1 MSCAAFIRVH
11 DAEPERRSEALRDR
25 IERHRC
31 GAETGEV
38 FCIEMREFA
47 SIPGS
52 PFAYWAGNGIR
63 RIFREFPPLE
73 GNAGTVRVGL
83 QTSDDS
89 RFVRAWWEVD
99 PRRIGF
105 SPEDTRNGR
114 GWVHFA
120 KGGSYSPY
128 YADVHLVVNW
138 FGRGAEIKNF
148 YKPDGRLASRPQN
161 EEFYFRPGLTWPR
174 RTTSGLSVRR
184 LPAGCAFA
192 DKGPSAFVA
201 GDDTQRL
208 TVLQALLQSSLAET
222 LIATTLAAVAAAAR
236 SYEVGVIQ
244 QLPVP
249 HLANAAGLT
258 EPCDFIFEYIRIS
271 DRWNE
276 TSHAFGLPSLIRDGA
291 PEFGLAQT
299 VAVEE
304 ANGAGVSAWAA
315 DAQTSLDRQVCAL
328 YGLEESDAAPARPD
342 DHPDPIDVPAADA
355 TNADEDD
362 AGGEA
367 GEEAIGEDASRRVAN
382 LLMWCVGVAFGRW
395 DVRMARDPSLIPAL
409 QGPFERLPPVA
420 PGGLVGPDG
429 LPATPDRIASE
440 AWLRARPNVIT
451 LPEPG
456 SFEGPESVTARDYPI
471 EVAWD
476 GILVDDPGHPRDIVA
491 KVREVLA
498 YVYGSAERAQEIEEE
513 ALGILQEGGRT
524 PRTLRDW
531 FRNQKAAELGKTFFD
546 FHIQRYRKSR
556 RKAPI
561 YWRLTS
567 NPGRGQAEYS
577 VWLYYHRLTGD
588 TLWQVLTRYVGPK
601 RELEARRLEEL
612 RRGRERAGA
621 GERGR
626 IEKEI
631 EAKLQLLEE
640 LDWFEARLRAV
651 AGRGYAPELDDGVI
665 INLAP
670 LHELVPWSEPEKVW
684 KKLEDG
690 ECDWAKLAMKY
701 WPERVRER
709 CREDKSLAIAH
720 GLAASERSATRE

>member
-148 YKPDGRLASRPQN
+148 ERAYIRN
-161 EEFYFRPGLTWPR
+161 EEFYFRPGLTFPR
-174 RTTSGLSVRR
+174 RTRRFAPAALPANCLFSHGGQAAFPVDGIEPGAVVGLLASLPFFALLKQQLGATGAINPQFEVGLIQRTPAPSPTFLLPLVDGVLATIACAREPAILDEVLHPFTLPAILASGAAGLREQAESLDAATRERQNRLATLQSKIDEIAFGLYR
-184 LPAGCAFA
+184 LPEGERARMRAEVVGSANSAANEPMPA
-192 DKGPSAFVA
+192 DEDEPEP
-201 GDDTQRL
+201 D
-208 TVLQALLQSSLAET
+208 E
-222 LIATTLAAVAAAAR
+222 AVAA
-236 SYEVGVIQ
+236 
-244 QLPVP
+244 
-249 HLANAAGLT
+249 
-258 EPCDFIFEYIRIS
+258 
-271 DRWNE
+271 
-276 TSHAFGLPSLIRDGA
+276 
-291 PEFGLAQT
+291 
-299 VAVEE
+299 
-304 ANGAGVSAWAA
+304 
-315 DAQTSLDRQVCAL
+315 
-328 YGLEESDAAPARPD
+328 D
-342 DHPDPIDVPAADA
+342 DL
-355 TNADEDD
+355 
-362 AGGEA
+362 
-367 GEEAIGEDASRRVAN
+367 SSRVAD

-395 DVRMARDPSLIPAL
+395 DVRMARDSSLIPAL

-429 LPATPDRIASE
+429 LPATADRIASE

-456 SFEGPESVTARDYPI
+456 SFEGPESVTAAEYPI

-531 FRNQKAAELGKTFFD
+531 FRSQKATELGKTFFD
-546 FHIQRYRKSR
+546 FHIQRYSKSR

-588 TLWQVLTRYVGPK
+588 TLWQVLTRYIGPK

-640 LDWFEARLRAV
+640 LDWFDARLRAV
-651 AGRGYAPELDDGVI
+651 AERGYAPDLDDGVI

-670 LHELVPWSEPEKVW
+670 LHELVPWKEPEQVW
-684 KKLEDG
+684 KRLEKGDY
-690 ECDWAKLAMKY
+690 DWAKLAMKY
-701 WPERVRER
+701 WPERVREK
-709 CREDKSLAIAH
+709 CREDRSLAIAH
-720 GLAASERSATRE
+720 GMER